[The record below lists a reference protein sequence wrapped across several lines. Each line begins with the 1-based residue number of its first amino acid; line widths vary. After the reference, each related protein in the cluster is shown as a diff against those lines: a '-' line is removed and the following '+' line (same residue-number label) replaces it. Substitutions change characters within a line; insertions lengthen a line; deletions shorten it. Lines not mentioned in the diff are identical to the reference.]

1 MASSTSSSD
10 RGPARLLLRTLLFAV
25 PIALVLL
32 LAMAFGPHA
41 SRIDFMGGLIAK
53 HARLKSLG
61 SPKVVVI
68 GGSNAAFGIDSEILE
83 RALCKPV
90 VNMSI
95 HASLGFRFMVDEV
108 KGSLGDGDLVIAALE
123 HSAYSK
129 PEKDNDI
136 HILTVDRWPEAL
148 DLLPWYR
155 RPRILLGVMVMRAQ
169 GAWKIFTGAW
179 KDDSPDPVYRA
190 DGFNERG
197 DLITH
202 LDRPPRGPGR
212 QQHVD
217 YHLPLV
223 GDTFHKVARELVDS
237 AAVHHAHVVFAWP
250 AIARTSYRPEFH
262 QAIRAGTREHGFDM
276 IGVSEDYVM
285 PDTSF
290 YDTHH
295 HLRAAG
301 RRFRTERMVRDL
313 CASGL
318 VTCCLTNGDTL

>member
-10 RGPARLLLRTLLFAV
+10 RSPIRLLVRTAIFAV
-25 PIALVLL
+25 PIALLLL

-41 SRIDFMGGLIAK
+41 SRIDFMGGVIAK
-53 HARLKSLG
+53 HARLQALG
-61 SPKVVVI
+61 SPKVIVI

-95 HASLGFRFMVDEV
+95 HASLGFKFMVDEI
-108 KGSLGDGDLVIAALE
+108 KRSLGEGDLVIAALE

-136 HILTVDRWPEAL
+136 HILTVDRWPESL

-169 GAWKIFTGAW
+169 GAWKIFTGAC

-197 DLITH
+197 DLVTH
-202 LDRPPRGPGR
+202 LGRPPREPGR

-217 YHLPLV
+217 YHLPLF
-223 GDTFHKVARELVDS
+223 GGTFSAVAQELADS
-237 AAVHHAHVVFAWP
+237 ATANHARVVFAWP
-250 AIARTSYRPEFH
+250 VVARTSYRPVFH
-262 QAIRAGTREHGFDM
+262 EAIRAGTLEQGFDM

-285 PDTSF
+285 PDTAF

-295 HLRAAG
+295 HLRATG
-301 RRFRTERMVRDL
+301 RRLRTERLVRDL
-313 CASGL
+313 CASGM
-318 VTCCLTNGDTL
+318 VTCCAASRDTL

>member
-10 RGPARLLLRTLLFAV
+10 RSPIRVLLRTVLFAV

-41 SRIDFMGGLIAK
+41 SRIDFMGGVIAK
-53 HARLKSLG
+53 HARLEALG
-61 SPKVVVI
+61 SPKVIVI

-83 RALCKPV
+83 HALCKPV

-95 HASLGFRFMVDEV
+95 HASLGFRFMVDEI
-108 KGSLGDGDLVIAALE
+108 KGSLGEGDLVIAALE

-197 DLITH
+197 DLVTH
-202 LDRPPRGPGR
+202 LGRPPREPGR

-217 YHLPLV
+217 YHLPLL
-223 GDTFHKVARELVDS
+223 GATFPVVAQELADS
-237 AAVHHAHVVFAWP
+237 AEAYQARLVFVWP
-250 AIARTSYRPEFH
+250 AIARSSYRPEFH
-262 QAIRAGTREHGFDM
+262 EAIRTGMGEHGFDM
-276 IGVSEDYVM
+276 IGLSEDYVM
-285 PDTSF
+285 PDTAF

-295 HLRAAG
+295 HLRSTG
-301 RRFRTERMVRDL
+301 RRLRTERLVRDL

-318 VTCCLTNGDTL
+318 VTCCVVQGDTL